1 MGENGRR
8 RSRREQWVLDVLERS
23 GSARGVEDGIYSY
36 ALEGRLAE
44 LLGREELEFTFQRR
58 RAGRAGIEL
67 AASGSWLH
75 DQLLRYAAEWGQ
87 SAVLHAPVGGDLHE
101 TGIKRRRW
109 TGTPGT
115 VLERRYV
122 PVYRFTF
129 RVAFYG
135 EPPGVELVEVVWD
148 TGTGRRLA
156 RGIPAR
162 IEETLGETA
171 DPEVLPPTES
181 DPQDA
186 FRRAWEAVEVEVE
199 ARVRELQEEGQE
211 KLDREIRS
219 LERYYRQLIDEEK
232 RLLKTRTGKA
242 AREEAERKLDLLKL
256 EWERRVKEET
266 ERFRPQ
272 VLARLV
278 AAATVLFPA
287 ERRVLEG
294 GGGNEPEEVWIDPLR
309 GECWPAVAPAD
320 VAK

>member
-1 MGENGRR
+1 MADNGRR
-8 RSRREQWVLDVLERS
+8 RSRREQWVLDVLDRS
-23 GSARGVEDGIYSY
+23 GTARGVEDGVYSY
-36 ALEGRLAE
+36 TLEGRLAE
-44 LLGREELEFTFQRR
+44 LLEREELEFTFQRR

-67 AASGSWLH
+67 AAAGSWLH
-75 DQLLRYAAEWGQ
+75 DQLLRYAAEWGRV
-87 SAVLHAPVGGDLHE
+87 AILHAPAGGDLHE
-101 TGIKRRRW
+101 TGLKRRRW
-109 TGTPGT
+109 KGTPGE
-115 VLERRYV
+115 VRERRYV

-162 IEETLGETA
+162 VEATLVEEA
-171 DPEVLPPTES
+171 DPDILAPAHS
-181 DPQDA
+181 DPPEA
-186 FRRAWEAVEVEVE
+186 FRRAWEAVEHEVE
-199 ARVRELQEEGQE
+199 TRVRELQEEGQE
-211 KLDREIRS
+211 KLDREVAS

-232 RLLKTRTGKA
+232 RLLKTRTGKQ

-272 VLARLV
+272 VMVRLV
-278 AAATVLFPA
+278 AAATLLFPA
-287 ERRVLEG
+287 ELRDLAG
-294 GGGNEPEEVWIDPLR
+294 GGGNEPEAVWIDPLR
-309 GECWPAVAPAD
+309 GECWPAAAPAD